1 MKRNLPKLE
10 IGVRPG
16 VQSDVTIAA
25 AKRWDPDLRAA
36 AGEDEATI
44 SILDPIGADMWG
56 DGVTA
61 KRIGAALRA
70 IGDRPV
76 TVSINSPGGDVFEGI
91 AIYNLLREHSGDVTV
106 KIIGLAAS
114 AASVIAMAGDKVLIG
129 RSSFLMIH
137 NSWVIAMGNRNDLRE
152 VADWLEPFDAAMAD
166 VYQVR
171 SGLGLD
177 DIEARMDAET
187 WINGATAVDD
197 GFADGFLSSDDVAHG
212 DGDDPSSSLR
222 AEKKFDLLAKRA
234 GLSRADARGLLKDLK
249 GGTPAAAQQGVQDDA
264 QIAGLLD
271 DIRAL
276 TKTN

>member
-1 MKRNLPKLE
+1 MKRNLPKLD

-16 VQSDVTIAA
+16 VQSDVTITA
-25 AKRWDPDLRAA
+25 AKRWDPELRAA
-36 AGEDEATI
+36 VSDDEATI
-44 SILDPIGADMWG
+44 SILDPIGADLWG

-70 IGDRPV
+70 IGDQPV

-91 AIYNLLREHSGDVTV
+91 AIYNQLREHKAEVTV

-137 NSWVIAMGNRNDLRE
+137 NSWVMAMGNRNDLRE
-152 VADWLEPFDAAMAD
+152 VAEWLEPFDAAMAD
-166 VYQVR
+166 VYRVR
-171 SGLGLD
+171 TGLKIN

-187 WINGATAVDD
+187 WINGTTAVDD
-197 GFADGFLSSDDVAHG
+197 GFADGFLSSDEVAHG
-212 DGDDPSSSLR
+212 GSDDPAGSLR

-249 GGTPAAAQQGVQDDA
+249 GGTPEAAQHGVQDNA
-264 QIAGLLD
+264 EIAGLLD
-271 DIRAL
+271 EIHAL
-276 TKTN
+276 TKIN